1 MAVKIRYILI
11 GNFKSIQCLWYKEVQ
26 IVIPTKIFMY
36 IPAENLVPILVILF
50 PILFVW
56 LLKIYIL
63 ALLNLTMWLLNFG
76 LAPKNLVLWRPGA
89 KFNACMFNVDVY
101 RF

>member
-11 GNFKSIQCLWYKEVQ
+11 GNFKSIQCLWYKQVQ

-36 IPAENLVPILVILF
+36 IPAENLVPIL
-50 PILFVW
+50 FVW
-56 LLKIYIL
+56 PLKIYIL